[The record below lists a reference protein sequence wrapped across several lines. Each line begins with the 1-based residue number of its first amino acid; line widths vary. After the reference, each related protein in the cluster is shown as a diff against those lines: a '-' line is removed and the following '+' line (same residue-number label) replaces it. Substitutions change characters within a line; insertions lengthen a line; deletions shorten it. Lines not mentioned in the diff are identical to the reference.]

1 MFQNISI
8 NASINACTRFLERV
22 GRLVVTGI
30 EEVGNGGVMV
40 GESIYWLIFG
50 ARLKQPVRMNAIIQ
64 QMMEIGIFAVP
75 IIAMLAGAISVT
87 LAIQGI
93 YSLRIFGAESH
104 VPFGL
109 AFSVVRECAPLI
121 TGILVAGRSGS
132 ALAARIGTMKI
143 NQEID
148 ALKVMGINPVRYL
161 VVPPLV
167 AMLVMVPCLTMMSDV
182 VGLFLAGVYINMEL
196 GISLAAYFDEI
207 TKILDIDDV
216 LHGLGKSCIYAVLI
230 AVIGVVNGAG
240 VEGGAEGV
248 GKATTRSVVQAISSI
263 IIAAMIV
270 VYVTAR

>member
-104 VPFGL
+104 VTFGL
-109 AFSVVRECAPLI
+109 AFAVVREFAPLI

>member
-104 VPFGL
+104 VIFGL
-109 AFSVVRECAPLI
+109 AFAVVREFAPLI

>member
-8 NASINACTRFLERV
+8 NASINACTRYLERV
-22 GRLVVTGI
+22 GRLVITGI

-104 VPFGL
+104 VTFGL
-109 AFSVVRECAPLI
+109 AFAVVREFAPLI

>member
-1 MFQNISI
+1 MIQNISSNSLI
-8 NASINACTRFLERV
+8 RFLERV
-22 GRLVVTGI
+22 GRLVVAGI

-40 GESIYWLIFG
+40 GESFYWLIFG

-104 VPFGL
+104 VIFGL
-109 AFSVVRECAPLI
+109 AFAVVREFAPLI

-143 NQEID
+143 NQEIA

-161 VVPPLV
+161 VVPPVVVPAEVVALV
-167 AMLVMVPCLTMMSDV
+167 SIEAPLKTSAHFLLISALN
-182 VGLFLAGVYINMEL
+182 LF
-196 GISLAAYFDEI
+196 
-207 TKILDIDDV
+207 
-216 LHGLGKSCIYAVLI
+216 
-230 AVIGVVNGAG
+230 
-240 VEGGAEGV
+240 
-248 GKATTRSVVQAISSI
+248 
-263 IIAAMIV
+263 
-270 VYVTAR
+270 

>member
-1 MFQNISI
+1 MIQNISSNSLI
-8 NASINACTRFLERV
+8 RFLERV
-22 GRLVVTGI
+22 GRLVVAGI

-40 GESIYWLIFG
+40 GESFYWLIFG

-75 IIAMLAGAISVT
+75 IIAILAGAISVT

-104 VPFGL
+104 VTFGL
-109 AFSVVRECAPLI
+109 AFAVVREFAPLI

>member
-1 MFQNISI
+1 MIQNISSNSLI
-8 NASINACTRFLERV
+8 RFLERV
-22 GRLVVTGI
+22 GRLVVAGI

-40 GESIYWLIFG
+40 GESFYWLIFG

-75 IIAMLAGAISVT
+75 IIAILAGAISVT

-104 VPFGL
+104 VIFGL
-109 AFSVVRECAPLI
+109 AFAVVREFAPLI